1 MILPKETSR
10 EEATGMEGARRATG
24 IPVARTNPPD
34 PEVKAYGKRRRL
46 TVAYKI
52 RVINTVEELR
62 SQGEGAIGAYL
73 RKEGLY
79 YSSVNKWAQQHKQG
93 LLTTQNPG
101 RSQKSHKDLQYEIVK
116 LKRKLEQTEK
126 KLRKTEL
133 VVELQKKLSA
143 ILEIDLPQYSEE
155 NVGN

>member
-1 MILPKETSR
+1 MISLKAALKD
-10 EEATGMEGARRATG
+10 EATGMEGARRATE
-24 IPVARTNPPD
+24 IPVARNISPD
-34 PEVKAYGKRRRL
+34 PEVKAYAKRRRL

-62 SQGEGAIGAYL
+62 TQGDGAIGAYL

-79 YSSVNKWAQQHKQG
+79 YSSVHKWAQQYRQG
-93 LLTTQNPG
+93 SLSSKTPG
-101 RSQKSHKDLQYEIVK
+101 RHQKCQKDLQCEVAA

-143 ILEIDLPQYSEE
+143 ILEIDLPQYNEE
-155 NVGN
+155 NAGN